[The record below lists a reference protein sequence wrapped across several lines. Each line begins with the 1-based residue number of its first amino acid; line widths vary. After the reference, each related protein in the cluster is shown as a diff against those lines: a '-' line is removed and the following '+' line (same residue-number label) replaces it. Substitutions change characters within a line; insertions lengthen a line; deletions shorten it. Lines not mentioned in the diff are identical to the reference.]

1 MRPTHTWLLLIALLS
16 VATSASRARAEDV
29 ADEERVIAELEEP
42 GAPGIVAQEPDA
54 FDRERLAYNATI
66 LDELL
71 TRASEQTI
79 REERFAAA
87 AAITG
92 GSILLGLGTWRLVE
106 KDPQS
111 QFSRGLGVMFL
122 TLGMADFTT
131 GIFAATRIAHE
142 RHRLDRWKHARRQG
156 ITAVEL
162 AHFEGELQAAQEMR
176 QGERLLVRWNAFTH
190 AFAGVLV
197 LALTPIPDS
206 MSGADRVSGYV
217 IGGVFFAVGV
227 ATFAAS
233 FRPTPSEKAWNDYQK
248 RRMPTRGRELSWGVA
263 PSLSRSGVGVA
274 FGGAF

>member
-1 MRPTHTWLLLIALLS
+1 MRPTSTWLLLTALIS
-16 VATSASRARAEDV
+16 VATPSRKAQAQDV
-29 ADEERVIAELEEP
+29 AGDEQGMAELRDP
-42 GAPGIVAQEPDA
+42 APAEIVVQEPDA
-54 FDRERLAYNATI
+54 LDREALAYNAAI

-92 GSILLGLGTWRLVE
+92 GSILLGLGAWRLIE
-106 KDPQS
+106 KEPQS
-111 QFSRGLGVMFL
+111 EFSRGLGVMFL

-142 RHRLDRWKHARRQG
+142 RLRLARWKNARREG

-162 AHFEGELQAAQEMR
+162 AHFEGELQASQEVR

-197 LALTPIPDS
+197 LAFTPIPDS
-206 MSGADRVSGYV
+206 MSRSDRVSGYI
-217 IGGVFFAVGV
+217 IGGVFFAVGT

-233 FRPTPSEKAWNDYQK
+233 FRPTPSEKTWSDYKK
-248 RRMPTRGRELSWGVA
+248 RRMPTRGQELSWGIA
-263 PSLSRSGVGVA
+263 PSFSRRGVGVA

>member
-1 MRPTHTWLLLIALLS
+1 MRPISTWLLLTALL
-16 VATSASRARAEDV
+16 AAAMPTRKASAQDV
-29 ADEERVIAELEEP
+29 PGDEKGTVDLGDPSIADIVVEEP
-42 GAPGIVAQEPDA
+42 DSL
-54 FDRERLAYNATI
+54 ERQALAYNAAI
-66 LDELL
+66 LDDLL

-92 GSILLGLGTWRLVE
+92 GSILLGLGAWRLIE
-106 KDPQS
+106 KEPQS

-131 GIFAATRIAHE
+131 GVFAATRIAHE
-142 RHRLDRWKHARRQG
+142 RRRLERWKLARREG
-156 ITAVEL
+156 ITAIEL

-176 QGERLLVRWNAFTH
+176 EGERLLVRWDALTH

-197 LALTPIPDS
+197 LAMTPIPDS

-217 IGGVFFAVGV
+217 IGGVFFAVGM

-233 FRPTPSEKAWNDYQK
+233 FRPTPSEKAWEDYTKQ
-248 RRMPTRGRELSWGVA
+248 RMPTSGRELSWGVA
-263 PSLSRSGVGVA
+263 PSFSRRGVGVA
-274 FGGAF
+274 FGGTF

>member
-1 MRPTHTWLLLIALLS
+1 M
-16 VATSASRARAEDV
+16 
-29 ADEERVIAELEEP
+29 AELGDP
-42 GAPGIVAQEPDA
+42 APAEIVVTEPDA
-54 FDRERLAYNATI
+54 LERGALAYNAAI

-87 AAITG
+87 TAITG
-92 GSILLGLGTWRLVE
+92 GSILLGLGSWRLIE
-106 KDPQS
+106 KEPQS
-111 QFSRGLGVMFL
+111 EFSRGLGVMFL

-142 RHRLDRWKHARRQG
+142 RLRLARWKNARREG

-162 AHFEGELQAAQEMR
+162 AHFEGELQASQEMR

-197 LALTPIPDS
+197 LAFTPIPDS
-206 MSGADRVSGYV
+206 MSGSDRVSGYI
-217 IGGVFFAVGV
+217 IGGVFFAVGI

-233 FRPTPSEKAWNDYQK
+233 FRPTPSEKAWADYTK
-248 RRMPTRGRELSWGVA
+248 RRMPTSGRELSWGIA
-263 PSLSRSGVGVA
+263 PSFSRRGVGVA
-274 FGGAF
+274 FGGTF